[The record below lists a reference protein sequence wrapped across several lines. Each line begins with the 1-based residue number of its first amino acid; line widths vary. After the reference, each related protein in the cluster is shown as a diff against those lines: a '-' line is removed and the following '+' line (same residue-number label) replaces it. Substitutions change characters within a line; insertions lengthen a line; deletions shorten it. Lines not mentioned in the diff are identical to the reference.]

1 MATGREEEVWE
12 AGTRARWE
20 NTLPFIV
27 TRRARE
33 GPIVSGYILF
43 PRKPSFLEVEDA
55 LISSLTRI
63 IKCFMPQRAT
73 DFEHLLNKQ
82 QPLIKEKKREKG
94 KGEEK
99 PQSQ

>member
-1 MATGREEEVWE
+1 
-12 AGTRARWE
+12 
-20 NTLPFIV
+20 
-27 TRRARE
+27 
-33 GPIVSGYILF
+33 
-43 PRKPSFLEVEDA
+43 
-55 LISSLTRI
+55 
-63 IKCFMPQRAT
+63 MPQRAT